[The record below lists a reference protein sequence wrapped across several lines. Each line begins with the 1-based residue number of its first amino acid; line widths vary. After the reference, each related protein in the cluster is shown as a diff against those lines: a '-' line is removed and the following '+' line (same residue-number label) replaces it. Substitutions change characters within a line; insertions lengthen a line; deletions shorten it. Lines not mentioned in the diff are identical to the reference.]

1 MANDSEIPS
10 SGLLTTEASAVA
22 SPLYMVTTSARVHP
36 VVTDLEPWIV
46 AGIGK
51 IVALWAHEEWLLTGI
66 AARYMG
72 YDRKVSRAR
81 LSGRADAAI
90 GELLCGFAL
99 AQQVAPEILAR
110 VISQT
115 LELAELRNAVAHGVW
130 LQDQNTGQVTLQRVS
145 GAWEIHGMAA
155 GDKSALTESLAVSPE
170 LFEAQAAKLTT
181 CIADTE
187 RLRLEVEALGR

>member
-1 MANDSEIPS
+1 
-10 SGLLTTEASAVA
+10 
-22 SPLYMVTTSARVHP
+22 
-36 VVTDLEPWIV
+36 
-46 AGIGK
+46 
-51 IVALWAHEEWLLTGI
+51 
-66 AARYMG
+66 
-72 YDRKVSRAR
+72 